1 MIDEVLFST
10 SKNGVAT
17 ILLNRPKALNS
28 LNFNMVDAI
37 NKKLKTWAT
46 NRDIKCV
53 IIKGA
58 GEKGLCAGGD
68 IKTLYGAQESLE
80 NLEKTYEFFS
90 TEYETDL
97 AVANFPKPIIAALDG
112 IVMGG
117 GVGLTYGADIK
128 IVTERTTW
136 AMPETSIGF
145 FPDVG
150 ASYFLNKAP
159 GMIGRYLALTGSQL
173 KASDILYINGA
184 NYYMPYETLNQ
195 FLQQL
200 EETELS
206 DRNIETTLK
215 ALLKDF
221 SMTPTNEGKLVVQ
234 QKDIDKHFSYPTV
247 EKIMSSLEEN
257 SSAFAEKTKDI
268 LLSKSP
274 VSLKVTLKQL
284 IDSEQK
290 SLEACLMTDLILAN
304 NFMKHP
310 DFFEGVRSVVID
322 KDLKPNYQYET
333 LDAVSSQFVHSFFK
347 DESIS

>member
-10 SKNGVAT
+10 SENGVAT

-37 NKKLKTWAT
+37 GEKLKSWEMD
-46 NRDIKCV
+46 NDIKCV

-58 GEKGLCAGGD
+58 GERGLCAGGD
-68 IKTLYGAQESLE
+68 IKTLYNAQDST
-80 NLEKTYEFFS
+80 EKIEQTYEFFS
-90 TEYETDL
+90 KEYQTDL
-97 AVANFPKPIIAALDG
+97 AIANFPKPIIAVLDG

-150 ASYFLNKAP
+150 AAYFLNKAP
-159 GMIGRYLALTGSQL
+159 GMIGRYLGLTGSQV
-173 KASDILYINGA
+173 KASDLLFINA
-184 NYYMPYETLNQ
+184 ASHYMSFETIGHFLNKLEDVDLSGGTIERT
-195 FLQQL
+195 LQ
-200 EETELS
+200 
-206 DRNIETTLK
+206 
-215 ALLKDF
+215 ALLVDY
-221 SMTPTNEGKLVVQ
+221 STTPTNEGDIFLN
-234 QKDIDKHFSYPTV
+234 QKEINSYFDYPTV
-247 EKIMSSLEEN
+247 EAIVDSLEKN
-257 SSAFAEKTKDI
+257 SSAFSKKTYEV

-274 VSLKVTLKQL
+274 VSLKVTLNQL
-284 IDSEQK
+284 IDGEQK
-290 SLEACLMTDLILAN
+290 SLEACLMTDLILAK

-322 KDLKPNYQYET
+322 KDFTPNYQYGT
-333 LDAVSSQFVHSFFK
+333 LAAVSNQLVNDFFTP
-347 DESIS
+347 E